1 MSSEHELPN
10 LESAKNEKEENKKK
24 GGRPKKTLEERQ
36 KNIVVVRFSDARFA
50 QLMARVRAG
59 GQTMA
64 GVVKQWMQKG
74 MPLGLTAEQHACVRQ
89 LPRIS
94 NDLASVAR
102 LLSQQPDRQDQA
114 AELWAL
120 QARIGQLLTSFQ
132 Q

>member
-24 GGRPKKTLEERQ
+24 GGRPKKTPEERQ

-74 MPLGLTAEQHACVRQ
+74 MPLGLTAEQHACVRH

>member
-1 MSSEHELPN
+1 MSSEHEVPSS
-10 LESAKNEKEENKKK
+10 ESAKNESSENKKK
-24 GGRPKKTLEERQ
+24 GGRPKKTPEERQ

-89 LPRIS
+89 LPCIS
-94 NDLASVAR
+94 NNLANVAQ
-102 LLSQQPDRQDQA
+102 LLSQQPDRQDQV
-114 AELWAL
+114 AELRAL